1 MNAVPGAAH
10 PAHSENGLG
19 RMVDTSARFT
29 KRIILVIACD
39 GSQGE
44 QLLEMLQRAGYQ
56 VAFTSEAQR
65 GPNFDLA
72 DMKLAILF
80 SSRSQWRVKYVS
92 EVCDAL
98 RRAAPRLPLMVVGPN
113 DIEAKVRLFELGAD
127 DYLVEPF
134 DQTEFVARI
143 KSLITAIR

>member
-1 MNAVPGAAH
+1 
-10 PAHSENGLG
+10 
-19 RMVDTSARFT
+19 MVDTSSRFT
-29 KRIILVIACD
+29 KRVILVVACD

-44 QLLEMLQRAGYQ
+44 ELPEMLRSAGYQ
-56 VAFTSEAQR
+56 VAVTSQAQR
-65 GPNFDLA
+65 GLNFELA

-80 SSRSQWRVKYVS
+80 SSRALWRMTYVS

-127 DYLVEPF
+127 DYVVEPF
-134 DQTEFVARI
+134 DQTEFLARI
-143 KSLITAIR
+143 KSLVHRN

>member
-1 MNAVPGAAH
+1 
-10 PAHSENGLG
+10 
-19 RMVDTSARFT
+19 MVDTSSQFT
-29 KRIILVIACD
+29 KGVILVVACD

-44 QLLEMLQRAGYQ
+44 ELPEMLQGAGYQ
-56 VAFTSEAQR
+56 VAVTSEAQR
-65 GPNFDLA
+65 GLKFELA

-80 SSRSQWRVKYVS
+80 CSQAHWLMKYVS

-127 DYLVEPF
+127 DYVVEPF
-134 DQTEFVARI
+134 DQTEFLARI
-143 KSLITAIR
+143 KSLAHRN

>member
-29 KRIILVIACD
+29 ERIILVVACD

-44 QLLEMLQRAGYQ
+44 ELLEMLQRAGYQ
-56 VAFTSEAQR
+56 VAVTSEAQR

-80 SSRSQWRVKYVS
+80 SSRAHLAD
-92 EVCDAL
+92 EV
-98 RRAAPRLPLMVVGPN
+98 R
-113 DIEAKVRLFELGAD
+113 
-127 DYLVEPF
+127 
-134 DQTEFVARI
+134 
-143 KSLITAIR
+143 

>member
-1 MNAVPGAAH
+1 
-10 PAHSENGLG
+10 
-19 RMVDTSARFT
+19 MV
-29 KRIILVIACD
+29 ACD

-44 QLLEMLQRAGYQ
+44 ELLEMLQRAGYQ

-80 SSRSQWRVKYVS
+80 SSRSQWRMKYVS
-92 EVCDAL
+92 QVCDAL

-127 DYLVEPF
+127 DYVVEPF
-134 DQTEFVARI
+134 DQTEFLARI
-143 KSLITAIR
+143 KSLAHRN